1 MLLDL
6 LRSANYCMWQESD
19 LERRP
24 TMRIAFAFDHRGRK
38 GGDCVK
44 TAIELQGHEYV
55 DLGPKEEGAVDCPDF
70 AYVAA
75 MAVVQ
80 KEADMAILLCT
91 TGIGMSMSANKVK
104 GVRAARC
111 HDEFDARA
119 ARPQFDANV
128 LCLSGEMLA
137 ENVLRRIVGVWLN
150 AAFEEHERPKR
161 LIRKIKAIEEGQE
174 PRQANDVGG

>member
-1 MLLDL
+1 
-6 LRSANYCMWQESD
+6 
-19 LERRP
+19 
-24 TMRIAFAFDHRGRK
+24 MRIAVAYDHRGRK
-38 GGDCVK
+38 GADCVK

-55 DLGPKEEGAVDCPDF
+55 DLGPEDKGVVDCPDF
-70 AYVAA
+70 AYLAA

-119 ARPQFDANV
+119 ARLQFDANV
-128 LCLSGEMLA
+128 LCLSGEMLT
-137 ENVLRRIVGVWLN
+137 ENVLRRIVEVWLDTD
-150 AAFEEHERPKR
+150 FDEYERPKR
-161 LIRKIKAIEEGQE
+161 LIRKIKAIEEGKD
-174 PRQANDVGG
+174 PRQATDVGG